1 MRTHIVSLSITVYTK
16 SVNDEPGVLEAKKLQ
31 RTRPKFLNLMEIKQP
46 LPAVISVLHRISGA
60 LLFFPGI
67 PLLLCSLEMT
77 LNSPQ
82 GYVQFQSLLASPL
95 SKSALILLLWFFL
108 HHLCAGIRFLAL
120 DLHYGGALE
129 QARLTSKVVLAAGI
143 ILTLLISLLIW

>member
-1 MRTHIVSLSITVYTK
+1 
-16 SVNDEPGVLEAKKLQ
+16 
-31 RTRPKFLNLMEIKQP
+31 MEIKQP

-67 PLLLCSLEMT
+67 PLLLCGLEMT

-82 GYVQFQSLLASPL
+82 GYAQFQALVTNPL
-95 SKSALILLLWFFL
+95 SKTALTLLLWFFL
-108 HHLCAGIRFLAL
+108 HHLFAGIRFLAL

>member
-1 MRTHIVSLSITVYTK
+1 MRTYIVSLSITVYTR
-16 SVNDEPGVLEAKKLQ
+16 SVDGEPDVLDAIKLQ
-31 RTRPKFLNLMEIKQP
+31 RTRPKFLDLMEIKQP
-46 LPAVISVLHRISGA
+46 LPAVISVLHLISGA

-67 PLLLCSLEMT
+67 PLLLYGLEMM

-82 GYVQFQSLLASPL
+82 SYAQFQSLLTNPL
-95 SKSALILLLWFFL
+95 TKGALTLSLWFFL

-120 DLHYGGALE
+120 DLHYGGTLE

-143 ILTLLISLLIW
+143 TLTLLISLLIW